1 MPKGKG
7 GFTKIGL
14 WVDVYSQHVWGE
26 KLKKSA
32 TGASMVKKFENICT
46 TFIAPEAFM
55 ADGSPEFDNAA
66 VWEACSVHGT
76 ELQIIPAYSPWVN
89 RLIKG
94 MNRKLL
100 GILKRLC
107 APDLGEDEYEK
118 MGKDNIPTN
127 WPDHFDDALEYLNK
141 HILPHL
147 KFTLNELLLGLVIN
161 TAHTPKSMA
170 SEEPKHA
177 DVIVQMAYMDQLHL
191 DGYAVIV
198 EHTEKCKV
206 EFDRKV
212 TVRAPKEVI
221 FKVGQLMQVYRNN
234 LNFTFQVGHKM
245 EPKWSAPQRVVSCDR
260 NSYKLETLEGLPI
273 VGTQL
278 HKVQE
283 AIEEMRGEEEK
294 KADRV
299 EVVVMGADG
308 NGANMLFE
316 SMELVEGR
324 EASGSPPLDSSHV
337 E

>member
-14 WVDVYSQHVWGE
+14 WVNVYSQHVWGE

-32 TGASMVKKFENICT
+32 TGTSMVKKFENICT
-46 TFIAPEAFM
+46 MFIAPKALM
-55 ADGSPEFDNAA
+55 ADSSPEFDNAA
-66 VWEACSVHGT
+66 VWEACS
-76 ELQIIPAYSPWVN
+76 
-89 RLIKG
+89 G

-100 GILKRLC
+100 SRLKCLC
-107 APDLGEDEYEK
+107 VPDLGEDEYEK
-118 MGKDNIPTN
+118 IGKDDIPAN
-127 WPDHFDDALEYLNK
+127 WPDHFDDALKYLNK
-141 HILPHL
+141 C
-147 KFTLNELLLGLVIN
+147 LVIN

-191 DGYAVIV
+191 DRYAAIV
-198 EHTEKCKV
+198 EHAEKRKV

-221 FKVGQLMQVYRNN
+221 FKVGQLMQGGP
-234 LNFTFQVGHKM
+234 QDGAKM
-245 EPKWSAPQRVVSCDR
+245 EAIK
-260 NSYKLETLEGLPI
+260 ETWGE
-273 VGTQL
+273 
-278 HKVQE
+278 
-283 AIEEMRGEEEK
+283 EEEK

-299 EVVVMGADG
+299 EVVVMGAEG

-316 SMELVEGR
+316 STELVEGR
-324 EASGSPPLDSSHV
+324 EASGSPPLDSLHV